1 MLLTDFYEI
10 DRTKQSDLETEFHVI
25 LNPHHVVYTGHFPGQ
40 PVLPGVCTLQIIKEC
55 AEQLV
60 NKKLQYLR
68 ITLCKFLRFVDPAQ
82 CNEITLTISIH
93 EKDDDGFQLTA
104 NGMSGDYN
112 FIKIKAIMKI
122 SE

>member
-1 MLLTDFYEI
+1 MILTDFYEI
-10 DRTKQSDLETEFHVI
+10 VHTKQSDQETVFHIKLNPNHVI
-25 LNPHHVVYTGHFPGQ
+25 YSGHFPGQ

-55 AEQLV
+55 AQQLV

-82 CNEITLTISIH
+82 CSEITLSVSIN
-93 EKDDDGFQLTA
+93 EKDDGGFQLLA
-104 NGMSGDYN
+104 NGMNGDYD
-112 FIKIKAIMKI
+112 FIKTKAIMKV